1 MLALRR
7 FLGLVLI
14 MPFLS
19 IIPIAPAQAACTD
32 SGSGTIAKFLSV
44 GSCNWTVPAGVTSAQ
59 VLIVGGGG
67 AGGSGTYA
75 GGGGAGRVVYFSSLA
90 LTPGASMAI
99 TVGNGGALNNTA
111 WEADVS
117 RGGSGG
123 DSSFSSYTA
132 VGGGGGAGNTSAA
145 RSGTPLF
152 TVDGS
157 YGVQGGSVGG
167 QGQANTAT
175 YSSGSPTT
183 APGTLNSKATLN
195 SVTADNATIFSYGN
209 KSGAMPVSTTVWG
222 GSGGGGAG
230 GVGQDVSA
238 CNIGGNGGI
247 GITTAA
253 ISTLLASASLGVL
266 SGGSRYIAGGGGG
279 GGRTSYKNCG
289 NGSVSTYAIGG
300 TGGGGNGAVWSG
312 SSAPAAYAVNA
323 GSGTDNT
330 GSGGGGSGCIS
341 ACNTYPQTTG
351 KGGTGFVLISYTV
364 ASKIDQAPLTLFS
377 TSGAYGSALTLTT
390 SGGSAGASSY
400 ALTGSG
406 ATASGCSI
414 SGATLTVSSYGTCKV
429 TASRAGDDNYN
440 IVYAAETIVTFAKAD
455 TLTITAN
462 SPSAI
467 SYGGSTPTNGYST
480 SGLAGSDAISSV
492 TYTYTNQVGTA
503 SYNSAT
509 APTNAGSYSITPSA
523 VTFSTGASAN
533 YTSITY
539 AAGTFTINKATPTIS
554 LSYGAFTVGQAATIT
569 AAVSVAGSVNFMNSS
584 ISLASCSAKESSG
597 SLTLI
602 STCSYT
608 PITAGSLIFT
618 AIFTPTESTNYNS
631 RTSSTYSAVAYALV
645 KTLVLAPPTPSPAP
659 VRLVLIGQSPLVQV
673 ASVPAPTITG
683 FKSTGVGTP
692 SITTAA
698 RNALITITGTNLT
711 GATLVKVNGVIA
723 TITAITATS
732 VTVRIPTTSLSGKI
746 SVSTPGGTATSANS
760 LVITAS

>member
-279 GGRTSYKNCG
+279 VGRTSYKHCG
-289 NGSVSTYAIGG
+289 NG
-300 TGGGGNGAVWSG
+300 
-312 SSAPAAYAVNA
+312 
-323 GSGTDNT
+323 
-330 GSGGGGSGCIS
+330 
-341 ACNTYPQTTG
+341 
-351 KGGTGFVLISYTV
+351 
-364 ASKIDQAPLTLFS
+364 
-377 TSGAYGSALTLTT
+377 
-390 SGGSAGASSY
+390 
-400 ALTGSG
+400 
-406 ATASGCSI
+406 
-414 SGATLTVSSYGTCKV
+414 
-429 TASRAGDDNYN
+429 
-440 IVYAAETIVTFAKAD
+440 
-455 TLTITAN
+455 
-462 SPSAI
+462 
-467 SYGGSTPTNGYST
+467 
-480 SGLAGSDAISSV
+480 
-492 TYTYTNQVGTA
+492 
-503 SYNSAT
+503 
-509 APTNAGSYSITPSA
+509 
-523 VTFSTGASAN
+523 
-533 YTSITY
+533 
-539 AAGTFTINKATPTIS
+539 
-554 LSYGAFTVGQAATIT
+554 
-569 AAVSVAGSVNFMNSS
+569 
-584 ISLASCSAKESSG
+584 
-597 SLTLI
+597 
-602 STCSYT
+602 
-608 PITAGSLIFT
+608 
-618 AIFTPTESTNYNS
+618 
-631 RTSSTYSAVAYALV
+631 
-645 KTLVLAPPTPSPAP
+645 
-659 VRLVLIGQSPLVQV
+659 
-673 ASVPAPTITG
+673 
-683 FKSTGVGTP
+683 
-692 SITTAA
+692 
-698 RNALITITGTNLT
+698 
-711 GATLVKVNGVIA
+711 
-723 TITAITATS
+723 
-732 VTVRIPTTSLSGKI
+732 
-746 SVSTPGGTATSANS
+746 
-760 LVITAS
+760 